1 MISVIAASKLHRL
14 STHFQ
19 YSYHSRIF
27 AVVKSLS
34 FILACYVFC
43 LSVGPIM
50 AKALVAGAGE
60 ECATVCCL
68 TEHEECTPVAEA
80 DHSPSPDGCCDDGM
94 CNPFAGCPGCAGF
107 TIPAILGLANPPD
120 SFTHQPYFTVTV
132 NPRLADH
139 GIWHP
144 PQII

>member
-1 MISVIAASKLHRL
+1 MMATFFTERPHRIWMP
-14 STHFQ
+14 FW
-19 YSYHSRIF
+19 YSCHSRIF
-27 AVVKSLS
+27 ALVKLLS

-50 AKALVAGAGE
+50 AKALMAGAGE
-60 ECATVCCL
+60 ECATMCCL
-68 TEHEECTPVAEA
+68 TEYEECAPVAEA

-120 SFTHQPYFTVTV
+120 SFTLQPTSTVRV